1 MNTRRGSCGDLDES
15 DAPNW
20 RGTLS
25 RSICLEN
32 MVVYIFSSSLW
43 GCMLKRVR

>member
-1 MNTRRGSCGDLDES
+1 MNPRQGGCDDFDES

-25 RSICLEN
+25 RNVFLEN
-32 MVVYIFSSSLW
+32 MVVYFLFFVLRYI
-43 GCMLKRVR
+43 C